1 MSLIYQFG
9 VATEIYI
16 FNQLFMCFAGMA
28 ASYLPQQLLVLS
40 DYLSASKNNYGLSAI
55 Y

>member
-1 MSLIYQFG
+1 MSLIYRFG
-9 VATEIYI
+9 AATEIYI